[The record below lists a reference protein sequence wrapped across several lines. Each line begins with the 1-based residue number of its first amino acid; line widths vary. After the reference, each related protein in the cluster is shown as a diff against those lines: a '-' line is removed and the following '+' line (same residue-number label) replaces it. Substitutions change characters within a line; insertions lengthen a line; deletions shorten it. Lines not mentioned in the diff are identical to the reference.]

1 MFLQFMLLMNI
12 FFNIGILISEINV
25 KQRND
30 NDNVPESLLRK
41 RNEIL
46 ADIKPGGW
54 TQT

>member
-1 MFLQFMLLMNI
+1 M
-12 FFNIGILISEINV
+12 LISEINV

-30 NDNVPESLLRK
+30 HNNVPESLLRK

-46 ADIKPGGW
+46 AGTKPGGW